1 MLTDIQLHQTMDGS
15 VWAKDFMERFGHR
28 KDEID
33 ESLMLSWFCNAIMVG
48 WDHAKRST
56 S

>member
-1 MLTDIQLHQTMDGS
+1 MLTETQLHQTMDGS
-15 VWAKDFMERFGHR
+15 VWAKDFMARFGHR

-48 WDHAKRST
+48 WDHAKRSM